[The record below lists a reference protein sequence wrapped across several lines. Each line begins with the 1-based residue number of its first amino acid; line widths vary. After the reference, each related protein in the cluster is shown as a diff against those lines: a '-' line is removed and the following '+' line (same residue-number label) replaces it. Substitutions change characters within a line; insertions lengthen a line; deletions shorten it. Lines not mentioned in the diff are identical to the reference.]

1 MSQAV
6 GGYGFVDRLP
16 LDPVRPGTT
25 VLVAGPLHDG
35 ARRVALSMV
44 AAGEGE
50 GESEGEN
57 DGTVIVT
64 TSQSADRV
72 VRDCE
77 ALGTSFRPGRI
88 GVVDCVSPADRD
100 PDETSPARVLAV
112 SGPEDLTGI
121 GMRYSKLHQNLLA
134 EGVGRVRSG
143 VLSVSTLLTLGD
155 VQAVSR
161 FVHTLVGRVGSID
174 GLGVLLIDPD
184 AVDERV
190 LSNVAQFC
198 DARVDV
204 REGDDTPEMRV
215 RGLPGQSREWTAV
228 ELYG

>member
-1 MSQAV
+1 M
-6 GGYGFVDRLP
+6 
-16 LDPVRPGTT
+16 
-25 VLVAGPLHDG
+25 
-35 ARRVALSMV
+35 
-44 AAGEGE
+44 
-50 GESEGEN
+50 
-57 DGTVIVT
+57 IVT
-64 TSQSADRV
+64 TSESADRV

-88 GVVDCVSPADRD
+88 GVVDCVSPDDRD

-161 FVHTLVGRVGSID
+161 FVHMLVGRIDSVD
-174 GLGVLLIDPD
+174 GLGVMLIDPTTQ
-184 AVDERV
+184 DERTV
-190 LSNVAQFC
+190 RTIGQFC
-198 DARVDV
+198 GGRIDV
-204 REGDDTPEMRV
+204 RDGDAGLELRT
-215 RGLPGQSREWTAV
+215 RGLGDNCRAWTP
-228 ELYG
+228 LDP